1 MITENLNE
9 ICAGEFSKLQEIL
22 TANGVTFE
30 VDPKLVRGLDY
41 YTKTAFEF
49 VSGEIGSQSA
59 VGGGGRYDNLVAF
72 LGGRPTFGVG
82 FALGIE
88 RFMEILSSKESKQK
102 RVGIYICALDKKYI
116 DKIFKIG
123 IDLRRNFKVEISYEA
138 KNLQKHLKNADN
150 KNAEIFLCMGENE
163 AKNDELFMKNLIAK
177 TNKNIKIA
185 EILKEIR

>member
-1 MITENLNE
+1 
-9 ICAGEFSKLQEIL
+9 
-22 TANGVTFE
+22 
-30 VDPKLVRGLDY
+30 
-41 YTKTAFEF
+41 
-49 VSGEIGSQSA
+49 
-59 VGGGGRYDNLVAF
+59 
-72 LGGRPTFGVG
+72 
-82 FALGIE
+82 
-88 RFMEILSSKESKQK
+88 MEILSSKESKQK

-123 IDLRRNFKVEISYEA
+123 IDLRQNFKVEISYEV

-163 AKNDELFMKNLIAK
+163 AKNDELFMKNLISK